1 MKRAHS
7 LRMILPAALG
17 ALLLAAAAAAW
28 LTLRASLPIID
39 GRALLPGLAAPVTV
53 ERDAA
58 GVPTITGRNRAD
70 LARALGYLHGQDRFF
85 EMDLMRRAAAGELSA
100 LLGPSLLPEDRELR
114 VHRFRDVAARAIS
127 RLDASGLAVLEAYTA
142 GVNAGL
148 DSLRS
153 RPFEYWLLRSRPEP
167 WRDQDTIL
175 CVHAMFLQLQDSSG
189 HRQLQRGLLQSAL
202 PDSLWRF
209 LQADAT
215 DWDAA
220 VDGSR
225 AAAPVIPDAAEI
237 DLRKLGGLPVEP
249 PDRVLRHLAL
259 GSNNWAVAGSR
270 TANGAAIVA
279 NDMHLDFRV
288 PIIWYRVRLRQT
300 GDGAFD
306 AVGVTLPGAPTIVA
320 GSNGRIAWGFTN
332 SYGQFSRVIR
342 LVPVPNDPDAYA
354 AADGPHKLR
363 YVDEPIAVKGAATE
377 HLKVALSEWGP
388 VIGKD
393 WKGRPYAFE
402 WTAQSPDAINL
413 ELITLERTGSAADAV
428 RAAARFG
435 IPGQNLMVADSG
447 GHIGWA
453 LAGRLPRRAAPD
465 SDLPWVSTDAAVA
478 FDGWLDAADQPYV
491 LDPPEGFL
499 WSANARVIGGS
510 AALQI
515 GDDGMDRGAR
525 ASQIKEDLYAAS
537 RPFTPLSSL
546 LIQLDDRATFLE
558 RWRALMSEV
567 IERVRAQGDHDQD
580 AAHEVLARWSGHAA
594 PGDPAYRLVDAF
606 RLQVEARAFY
616 MLIAP
621 ARRIAPDFE
630 FEIPDSFEGPLWQLM
645 QERPAH
651 LLSSN
656 HADWDSFLEDAL
668 KASEQL
674 PAGCA
679 ELASCTWGKVNTLHV
694 AHPLSSALPLLAGFL
709 DMPTVSIPGGRHDM
723 PRIQGPDY
731 GASERF
737 SVAPGHEKEGYFHM
751 PGGESGH
758 PLSPFYRA
766 GFSDWSAGRPT
777 PLLPGPAAH
786 SMMLTGVR

>member
-1 MKRAHS
+1 MTRAH
-7 LRMILPAALG
+7 LRRVLAALG
-17 ALLLAAAAAAW
+17 AVFLAAVAAAW
-28 LTLRASLPIID
+28 LTLRASLPAID
-39 GRALLPGLAAPVTV
+39 GRAELPGLTASVTI

-58 GVPTITGRNRAD
+58 GVPTVTGLNRAD

-85 EMDLMRRAAAGELSA
+85 QMDLMRRAAAGELSA
-100 LLGPSLLPEDRELR
+100 LLGPSLLPEDRRLR
-114 VHRFRDVAARAIS
+114 VHRFRDVAARVIS
-127 RLDASGLAVLEAYTA
+127 GVDPSSLAVLEAYTA

-148 DSLRS
+148 ASLRS

-167 WRDQDTIL
+167 WRDQDTLL
-175 CVHAMFLQLQDSSG
+175 CVHAMFLQLQDYSG

-202 PDSLWRF
+202 PEGLWRF
-209 LQADAT
+209 LTADAA

-225 AAAPVIPDAAEI
+225 AAAPVIPDAAQI
-237 DLRKLGGLPVEP
+237 DLRKLRGLPVEP

-288 PIIWYRVRLRQT
+288 PIIWYRVRLRQM

-342 LVPVPNDPDAYA
+342 LVPVPNDPDSYA

-377 HLKVALSEWGP
+377 HLKVTLTDWGP
-388 VIGKD
+388 VLGKD
-393 WKGRPYAFE
+393 WQGRPYAFE
-402 WTAQSPDAINL
+402 WTAQNPEAINL
-413 ELITLERTGSAADAV
+413 ELMALEHTRSTADAIHS
-428 RAAARFG
+428 AARFG
-435 IPGQNLMVADSG
+435 IPGQNLMVADSE

-453 LAGRLPRRAAPD
+453 LAGRLPRRAGPD
-465 SDLPWVSTDAAVA
+465 SDLPWASTDAAVG
-478 FDGWLDAADQPYV
+478 FDGWLDAAAQPQV
-491 LDPPEGFL
+491 LDPPEGLL
-499 WSANARVIGGS
+499 WSANARVVGGND
-510 AALQI
+510 ALLI

-525 ASQIKEDLYAAS
+525 ASQIKKDLYDAR
-537 RPFTPLSSL
+537 RPFTPQSSL
-546 LIQLDDRATFLE
+546 SIQLDDRATFLE

-567 IERVRAQGDHDQD
+567 IERARARGERGQD
-580 AAHEVLARWSGHAA
+580 AAHAVLARWSGHAA
-594 PGDPAYRLVDAF
+594 PGDAAYRLVNAF

-621 ARRIAPDFE
+621 ARAVAPDFE
-630 FEIPDSFEGPLWQLM
+630 FEIPDSFEGPLWQLL
-645 QERPAH
+645 QARPAH

-656 HADWDSFLEDAL
+656 YPDWDAFLRAAL
-668 KASEQL
+668 QASERL

-679 ELASCTWGKVNTLHV
+679 DLASCTWGTVNALHV
-694 AHPLSSALPLLAGFL
+694 AHPLSSALPSLAGFL
-709 DMPTVSIPGGRHDM
+709 DMPTVSIPGGRRDM
-723 PRIQGPDY
+723 PRIVGPDY

-751 PGGESGH
+751 PGGQSGN

-766 GFSDWSAGRPT
+766 GFSDWVQGKPT
-777 PLLPGPAAH
+777 PLLPGPTAH
-786 SMMLTGVR
+786 SMLLTGAR

>member
-1 MKRAHS
+1 MTRAHS
-7 LRMILPAALG
+7 LRSLSSALG

-28 LTLRASLPIID
+28 LTLRASLPVID
-39 GRALLPGLAAPVTV
+39 GQDPLPGLAAPVTV

-85 EMDLMRRAAAGELSA
+85 AMDLMRRAAAGELSA
-100 LLGPSLLPEDRELR
+100 LLGPSLLPADRQLR
-114 VHRFRDVAARAIS
+114 VHRFRDVAVRAIA
-127 RLDASGLAVLEAYTA
+127 RLDPSDLAVLEAYSA

-148 DSLRS
+148 NSLRS

-189 HRQLQRGLLQSAL
+189 HGQLQRGLLQSAL

-209 LQADAT
+209 LQADAA

-225 AAAPVIPDAAEI
+225 AAAPAVPDAAEI
-237 DLRKLGGLPVEP
+237 DLRKLKGLPVEP
-249 PDRVLRHLAL
+249 PDQVLRHLAL

-306 AVGVTLPGAPTIVA
+306 AVGVTLPGAPIIVA

-354 AADGPHKLR
+354 AADGPHPLR
-363 YVDEPIAVKGAATE
+363 YVDEPIAVKGAPTE

-388 VIGKD
+388 VLGKD
-393 WKGRPYAFE
+393 WQGRPYAFE
-402 WTAQSPDAINL
+402 WTAQNPDAINL
-413 ELITLERTGSAADAV
+413 ELMTLERTGSAADAV
-428 RAAARFG
+428 RAAASFG

-465 SDLPWVSTDAAVA
+465 TDLPWISTDAAVG
-478 FDGWLDAADQPYV
+478 FDGWLDAVDQPQV

-499 WSANARVIGGS
+499 WSANARVVGGP

-525 ASQIKEDLYAAS
+525 ASQIKEDLYDAG

-546 LIQLDDRATFLE
+546 SIQLDDRATFLE
-558 RWRALMSEV
+558 RWRALMSQV
-567 IERVRAQGDHDQD
+567 IERLRAQGDLGQD
-580 AAHEVLARWSGHAA
+580 GPHAVLARWSGHAA
-594 PGDPAYRLVDAF
+594 PGDPAYRLVNAF

-656 HADWDSFLEDAL
+656 YPDWDAFLGAAL
-668 KASEQL
+668 RASERL
-674 PAGCA
+674 PSGCA
-679 ELASCTWGKVNTLHV
+679 DLDSCTWGTVNALHI
-694 AHPLSSALPLLAGFL
+694 AHPLSSALPFLGGFL
-709 DMPTVSIPGGRHDM
+709 DMPTVSVAGGRHDM

-737 SVAPGHEKEGYFHM
+737 SVAPGHENEGYFHM
-751 PGGESGH
+751 PGGQSGH

-766 GFSDWSAGRPT
+766 GFSDWTRAKPT

-786 SMMLTGVR
+786 SMRLTAAR